1 MDYRR
6 NSHPS
11 CILEEIKEPELS
23 GFIREFRLLV
33 LCHRQNKPP
42 AMQGVGR
49 SLDIRN
55 LP

>member
-33 LCHRQNKPP
+33 LIGSINTSKFRCCAWNAIEK
-42 AMQGVGR
+42 
-49 SLDIRN
+49 
-55 LP
+55 